1 MGWTVN
7 APTVSLWVIYE
18 NLGDYPGKW
27 VVRRWNISAGQVLA
41 EIVPVGQPAEL
52 GMRLALLRSR
62 VVLVVKLLDLCR
74 AHVVEQLAQALL

>member
-41 EIVPVGQPAEL
+41 EIVPVA
-52 GMRLALLRSR
+52 
-62 VVLVVKLLDLCR
+62 VVSSYWAAR
-74 AHVVEQLAQALL
+74 QALPLGLVHIQRHPSDDPCLKEVWL